1 MKQILQKMK
10 KSLMIVPALLLSLT
24 FAGAAIA
31 PAYAA
36 NCDPAGGLTTAT
48 SADCSSGKGQNT
60 NGLFDNDGIIHT
72 IINLMLFIIGILCVV
87 MIIWAGIRYTTSTG
101 DKGRVTAAKDTLVYS
116 IVGLIVA
123 ILAYA
128 IMQWVFTSL
137 SGGN

>member
-87 MIIWAGIRYTTSTG
+87 MIIYGGISYVLSAGAA
-101 DKGRVTAAKDTLVYS
+101 DKAKKARDTVVYS
-116 IVGLIVA
+116 VVGLVIAIVA
-123 ILAYA
+123 FSLV
-128 IMQWVFTSL
+128 QWVVSVL
-137 SGGN
+137 K

>member
-24 FAGAAIA
+24 FAGALAV
-31 PAYAA
+31 PTYAA
-36 NCDPAGGLTTAT
+36 ECDPSGGLSSAT
-48 SADCSSGKGQNT
+48 DKNCSSGKGQNT

-72 IINLMLFIIGILCVV
+72 IINLLLFIIGILCVI

-128 IMQWVFTSL
+128 IMQWVFSSL